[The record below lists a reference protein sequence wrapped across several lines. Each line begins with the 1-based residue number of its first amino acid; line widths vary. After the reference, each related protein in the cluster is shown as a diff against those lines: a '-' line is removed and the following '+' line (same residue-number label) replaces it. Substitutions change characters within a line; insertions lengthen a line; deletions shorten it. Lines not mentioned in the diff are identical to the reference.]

1 MRILH
6 ISSLYYPDQ
15 VGGAEVM
22 VELLAET
29 QASAGCSVAVV
40 CTSRQEE
47 PPTSRNGVTIY
58 RTGFGT
64 PHFIMDWDT
73 RSSIDR
79 LHYRLAA
86 KTNFYATKRIAA
98 AIRDFRPEVVN
109 THSLS
114 ELPPRVWTIAKQCG
128 AAVVHTIHDYK
139 SICSNG
145 AMFRDGTACSAQ
157 HIRCRLISHPHYRH
171 QFAVDGVTGVGTEI
185 LRRHLDA
192 GLFRHIQES
201 RRRVIFNPIE
211 PPSVPRTRQLEQGRD
226 IVFGCLGRI
235 EPSKGIDVLLD
246 ACRMLP
252 TSGWKLI
259 AAGRAIGGLEQYWK
273 RATGLPVEFAGFV
286 PRDTF
291 FDQVD
296 CLVVP
301 AVWPEAFGRTV
312 SEALLRGIPVIG
324 SRIAGIAEQIG
335 EDQDQWLFPPGDA
348 VTFAEKMAAVLK
360 DRDLLLQRST
370 AMEQIAARVSPRDI
384 AARYLHLY
392 RSVLK

>member
-64 PHFIMDWDT
+64 PHFIMDRD
-73 RSSIDR
+73 RHSNIDR
-79 LHYRLAA
+79 LHYRLAV

-114 ELPPRVWTIAKQCG
+114 ELPPRIWTIAKRCG

-145 AMFRDGTACSAQ
+145 AMVRDGTACSAQ
-157 HIRCRLISHPHYRH
+157 HLKCRLISHPHYQH
-171 QFAVDGVTGVGTEI
+171 QRSVDAITGVGTEI
-185 LRRHLDA
+185 LQRHLDA
-192 GLFRHIQES
+192 AMFLHVPAEL
-201 RRRVIFNPIE
+201 RRVIFNPIE
-211 PPSVPRTRQLEQGRD
+211 PPSLQRVRNRDAGDD

-235 EPSKGIDVLLD
+235 EPSKGVEVLLD
-246 ACRMLP
+246 ACRKLP
-252 TSGWKLI
+252 ATGWKLI
-259 AAGRAIGGLEQYWK
+259 VAGRATDGIAPYEA
-273 RATGLPVEFAGFV
+273 RAAGLPVEFAGFV
-286 PRDTF
+286 QRDAF
-291 FDQVD
+291 FDRID

-312 SEALLRGIPVIG
+312 AEALLREVPVIG
-324 SRIAGIAEQIG
+324 SRIAGISEQIG
-335 EDQDQWLFPPGDA
+335 DEPQWLFPPGD
-348 VTFAEKMAAVLK
+348 VEELAERMTAILNNAACLM
-360 DRDLLLQRST
+360 QRT
-370 AMEQIAARVSPRDI
+370 AAMDQIAARVSPDNISR
-384 AARYLHLY
+384 RYLDLY
-392 RSVLK
+392 RSALQ